1 MNTFEK
7 HEGKIWA
14 LDISEPLENG
24 NFKKNI
30 NF

>member
-7 HEGKIWA
+7 HEGKIWS

-24 NFKKNI
+24 KFLQEIK
-30 NF
+30 

>member
-7 HEGKIWA
+7 HDGKIWS

-24 NFKKNI
+24 NFLLMK
-30 NF
+30 